1 MGYLKEWWRRWTEE
15 EEHERLEKQL
25 AQAEAERPKTSST
38 RGADRANRQKNYEAN
53 YENMFVWTTMDV
65 ARCCG
70 VTRDTVYKWVS
81 QGRIVRVKRHGRDYF
96 RPRDAKRM
104 ARRWF

>member
-1 MGYLKEWWRRWTEE
+1 MGYHTED
-15 EEHERLEKQL
+15 
-25 AQAEAERPKTSST
+25 ERPKKETPTTSSEVESFMNWVESY
-38 RGADRANRQKNYEAN
+38 AESYAAN
-53 YENMFVWTTMDV
+53 YEDMFVWTTDEV

-81 QGRIVRVKRHGRDYF
+81 QGKIARAKRDGRDYF

-104 ARRWF
+104 ARRRF